1 MDGQTGRQVLEFR
14 FPLEG
19 GARVVRLEVPMP
31 DPASVEFTRTHTG
44 RPRQASAAA
53 TAWEQACRQRW
64 RQTKLVLL
72 AKLEAIECGISTFER
87 EFMPDLVTPDGRT
100 IAEHVLP
107 QLATALD
114 GGGAVGAWLGR
125 AEMNAY
131 GWVRAE
137 EYRAE
142 KALELARGGVQA
154 LWVGLALREAR
165 FGPIGLGKAS
175 LPWLLRFRPRKPA

>member
-1 MDGQTGRQVLEFR
+1 MSYARTTQVAIDRTRSEIEALLVKRGADGFVSAWDGQTGRQVLEFR

-114 GGGAVGAWLGR
+114 GAAP
-125 AEMNAY
+125 
-131 GWVRAE
+131 
-137 EYRAE
+137 
-142 KALELARGGVQA
+142 
-154 LWVGLALREAR
+154 LAL
-165 FGPIGLGKAS
+165 GWGGQK
-175 LPWLLRFRPRKPA
+175 